1 MAATDSNSGD
11 QDETLVDVGKRASGC
26 VKCELSENRQS
37 VVFGVGPM
45 DAPAMFVGEAPG
57 QNEDEQG
64 EPFVGRAGQF
74 MDKCL
79 KDLDIHRECIYITNV
94 VKCRPPENRDPKT
107 EEMNACET
115 YLQDQIRHVSPDVIV
130 TMGSVAS
137 KRLTRSS
144 KGISQLRGN
153 WFSFEDRTPVLPT
166 YHPAY
171 LLRQRSAIKKFRR
184 DVRKI
189 FQEIDRKALMA
200 TSEGTTT

>member
-1 MAATDSNSGD
+1 MATSSSESSG
-11 QDETLVDVGKRASGC
+11 QDETLADVEQRASGC
-26 VKCELSENRQS
+26 VKCELSENRRS
-37 VVFGVGPM
+37 VVFGVGPHN
-45 DAPAMFVGEAPG
+45 ARAMFVGEAPG

-107 EEMNACET
+107 EEMNACEP
-115 YLQDQIRHVSPDVIV
+115 YLQDQIRLVNPDVIV

-184 DVRKI
+184 DVKKI
-189 FQEIDRKALMA
+189 FQKIDRTALMKTGDGS
-200 TSEGTTT
+200 TS

>member
-1 MAATDSNSGD
+1 MIESPGSNADLSD
-11 QDETLVDVGKRASGC
+11 IPLSKLEEDVKGC
-26 VKCELSENRQS
+26 VKCPLSENRNR
-37 VVFGVGPM
+37 VVFGVGPP
-45 DAPAMFVGEAPG
+45 DASAMFIGEAPG
-57 QNEDEQG
+57 KQEDQQG
-64 EPFVGRAGQF
+64 EPFVGRAGTF

-79 KDLDIHRECIYITNV
+79 ADLNIHRDCIYITNV
-94 VKCRPPENRDPKT
+94 VKCRPPENRDPHQQ
-107 EEMNACET
+107 EMDSCEP
-115 YLQDQIRHVSPDVIV
+115 YLQKQIRAVDPEVIV

-153 WFSFEDRTPVLPT
+153 WFRYDDRTPVLPT

-189 FQEIDRKALMA
+189 FEILDRRRLVRP
-200 TSEGTTT
+200 SG